1 MRLRVRVSVR
11 VRVRVSVSFAASA
24 CSVGR
29 GWALGTASL
38 WAPRNVNHKLGILEF
53 NITIADIHT
62 GARFPA
68 DCTNRADVAAADPR
82 LDPVSHPPADV

>member
-38 WAPRNVNHKLGILEF
+38 WAPRIVLQCLFKEE
-53 NITIADIHT
+53 
-62 GARFPA
+62 GAVR
-68 DCTNRADVAAADPR
+68 VASGP
-82 LDPVSHPPADV
+82 